1 MSLLSVSELRKSYD
15 QGRSAAV
22 DGLSF
27 QIEPGEVFGLLGP
40 NGAGKT
46 TSMSIIAGLLTPD
59 SGELTFSGTTV
70 KATDHTFR
78 KSLGFVPQ
86 DLAVYPDLTARENLV
101 FFGRLYGLRHERL
114 QDRIRFALETA
125 GLEPHAERPSG
136 EFSGG
141 MKRRLNFAT
150 GLLHEPQLLMLDEP
164 TVGVDPQSRAHLL
177 DSIRSLRDAG
187 VSVLYASHY
196 MEEVEAIC
204 DRVAIVDHGQ
214 LIACGTLDELLGQLP
229 MDLRLQVAGGP
240 DDLATGIEQMS
251 AVNSVDIRQC
261 NGHGERAL
269 TIRTTRQARDSDD
282 LSDLLKQLLDHLA
295 SSDCRV
301 LSVSTQESSLER
313 LFLELT
319 GHSLRD

>member
-1 MSLLSVSELRKSYD
+1 MSELRKSYD
-15 QGRSAAV
+15 QGRTNAV

-46 TSMSIIAGLLTPD
+46 TSMSIVAGLLAPD
-59 SGELTFSGTTV
+59 SGELTFCGDSV
-70 KATDHTFR
+70 RATDHSFR
-78 KSLGFVPQ
+78 QSLGFVPQ

-101 FFGRLYGLRHERL
+101 FFGRLYGLRHDRL
-114 QDRIRFALETA
+114 RDRIQFALETA
-125 GLEPHAERPSG
+125 GLEPHADRASG

-150 GLLHEPQLLMLDEP
+150 GLLHEPKLLMLDEP

-177 DSIRSLRDAG
+177 DSIRTLRDAG

-204 DRVAIVDHGQ
+204 DRVAIVDHGR
-214 LIACGTLDELLGQLP
+214 LVTCGTLDELLGQLP
-229 MDLRLQVAGGP
+229 MDLRLQIAGGP
-240 DDLATGIEQMS
+240 QDIASGFEQLQAITGVDVRDGNGGGERTLTIHTRQ
-251 AVNSVDIRQC
+251 DIR
-261 NGHGERAL
+261 E
-269 TIRTTRQARDSDD
+269 SDG
-282 LSDLLKQLLDHLA
+282 LSGLLEDILSHLN
-295 SSDCRV
+295 SNQCRV

-319 GHSLRD
+319 GHRLRD

>member
-1 MSLLSVSELRKSYD
+1 MSELRKSYD
-15 QGRSAAV
+15 QGRIVAV

-46 TSMSIIAGLLTPD
+46 TTMSLVAGLLAPD
-59 SGELTFSGTTV
+59 SGELTFNGAVIRTT
-70 KATDHTFR
+70 DRSFR
-78 KSLGFVPQ
+78 ESLGFVPQ
-86 DLAVYPDLTARENLV
+86 DLAVYPDLTARENLA

-114 QDRIRFALETA
+114 HDRVRDALETA
-125 GLEPHAERPSG
+125 GLEPHADRAASD
-136 EFSGG
+136 FSGG

-177 DSIRSLRDAG
+177 DSIRRLRDAG

-196 MEEVEAIC
+196 MEEVETIC
-204 DRVAIVDHGQ
+204 DRVAIVDHGR
-214 LIACGTLDELLGQLP
+214 LIACGTLDDLLGQLHI
-229 MDLRLQVAGGP
+229 DLRVQIAGGS
-240 DDLATGIEQMS
+240 AETVSTIEQMGS
-251 AVNSVDIRQC
+251 VTSVDVRQS
-261 NGHGERAL
+261 NGHEERTL
-269 TIRTTRQARDSDD
+269 TIHTTRKMRESDD
-282 LSDLLKQLLDHLA
+282 LSGLLEELLKNLTRN
-295 SSDCRV
+295 DCRL

-319 GHSLRD
+319 GRRLRD